1 MGALP
6 QVQDVPL
13 TIPATF
19 APWEESRWYAVQTRA
34 RHEKKVATQLQGKG
48 VAVYLP
54 LIPQV
59 HRWSDRS
66 KVVQLPLFAGYAFVR
81 TELSPVARLGVLQ
94 TAGVISFV
102 GNHGQGIPIPDKE
115 IEDVQALL
123 THKAPCALYPFLKV
137 GQRVRIRGGCLDG
150 VEGILAALD
159 SKRSVV
165 VSIELIQRSLAVRVE
180 GFDVEPA

>member
-115 IEDVQALL
+115 IADVQALL